1 MFLGEAEHIWMHID
15 AAYAGSAFVCPEY
28 RHFMKGI
35 QVNVH
40 FKCFTTIHYILMHC
54 KSYGPLHA
62 CEIMSISRIS
72 VYIDN

>member
-28 RHFMKGI
+28 RHYMKGI

-40 FKCFTTIHYILMHC
+40 FLMFLNISLHI
-54 KSYGPLHA
+54 KS
-62 CEIMSISRIS
+62 
-72 VYIDN
+72 V

>member
-28 RHFMKGI
+28 RHYMKGI

-40 FKCFTTIHYILMHC
+40 FLILLNLC
-54 KSYGPLHA
+54 KSEEPFYA
-62 CEIMSISRIS
+62 CEVISVSRIS
-72 VYIDN
+72 GYIEELD